1 MEFGKRFLEAR
12 LAAGLTQA
20 ELAEGL
26 VTPGYISHIEV
37 GKRVPGKKII
47 SVLSSRLGVN
57 LEEYIEQPN
66 SDQNDFELAQ
76 IQFLVTDGDFEK
88 ALKLI
93 EQIEKSSNKSIYVV
107 QRSKF
112 LKSVIHT
119 NLGNLDSAI
128 GVLSHLFDETRKITL
143 RSEIAI
149 ELLRAYRNN
158 DEIQYGV
165 TKGEEFLR
173 LAKSEIWPKTDHIT
187 LICQI
192 ANLLLI
198 SGNQKRALDLANQA
212 KILTEEFKDP
222 RSISQVHWVASSI
235 FNKQGDFAKSAEQM
249 EIAVKFAEIAELN
262 SRMPIM
268 KNDLAMQLLHGTREE
283 VTEGIRLAEYA
294 FLEASIRGLVIIQI
308 SSAETLFRCYL
319 NLGDIEK
326 AKSYLETAEKI
337 SLENQGID
345 AQVISYSKAKLQFH
359 YDNNLETLFKEF
371 ATAATMQQMFKHD
384 VMLEWRF
391 LANEAKKQGNFEIA
405 THALEQALNI
415 QVQLGV

>member
-1 MEFGKRFLEAR
+1 VDFGKRFREAR
-12 LAAGLTQA
+12 LAAGLTQV

-47 SVLSSRLGVN
+47 TVLSSRLGVD
-57 LEEYIEQPN
+57 LEQYLDLPD
-66 SDQNDFELAQ
+66 SDKSEFELAQ
-76 IQFLVTDGDFEK
+76 IQFLITNGDFEK

-93 EQIEKSSNKSIYVV
+93 EQFEIGSNKSIFAHH
-107 QRSKF
+107 RARF
-112 LKSVIHT
+112 LKSVIQ
-119 NLGNLDSAI
+119 NNSGNLDSAI
-128 GVLSHLFDETRKITL
+128 SILSHLFDETRKISL

-173 LAKSEIWPKTDHIT
+173 LAKSEIWPKADLIT

-212 KILTEEFKDP
+212 KVLTVEFEDP
-222 RSISQVHWVASSI
+222 RSISQAHWVASSI
-235 FNKQGDFAKSAEQM
+235 LNKQGDFAKSAEQM

-262 SRMPIM
+262 SRMPTM
-268 KNDLAMQLLHGTREE
+268 KNDLAMQLLHGTRAE

-294 FLEASIRGLVIIQI
+294 FLEASIRELVIIQI
-308 SSAETLFRCYL
+308 SSAETLFKCYFK
-319 NLGDIEK
+319 LGDIEK

-337 SLENQGID
+337 SLENHGID
-345 AQVISYSKAKLQFH
+345 SQVISYSKAKLQFH
-359 YDNNLETLFKEF
+359 FDNDLETLFKEF
-371 ATAATMQQMFKHD
+371 ATAASMQQMFKHD

-405 THALEQALNI
+405 TYALEQALNI